1 MYARDFPGHLCE
13 RLISYYMLRFPT
25 KKIYEEGRI
34 MDSLEPSLRK
44 ECMLTYAD
52 YADVWIRSSPHF
64 ARNVC

>member
-1 MYARDFPGHLCE
+1 
-13 RLISYYMLRFPT
+13 MLRFPT